1 MFIKVGG
8 AVLFLILPS
17 FCSMLSVGDYTLQ
30 TLNVQEFSLDGGSVF
45 GVVPRVLWEKVIP
58 PDHLNRVRLSMRILL
73 IRGKGRNIL
82 VDAAMGT
89 AWSSKMRSIYDLSEW
104 RLDEELQ
111 KAGLNREKI
120 TDVIF
125 THLHFDHVGGAFEEK
140 DGELA
145 AVFPNAR
152 YYVQKENYETAFH
165 PNMKEKPSYP
175 SSFIRALGQSG
186 SMELVD
192 GIVQLSPGIE
202 MVPMGH
208 GHTAGH
214 QLVKISGEEKTVVH
228 GGDLIPSSAHLGVIR
243 GLAYDIAPLEVIREK
258 IVLLDNLISGNWIL
272 YFAHDPFITAATL
285 REGEKHV
292 VVDREV
298 AV

>member
-1 MFIKVGG
+1 
-8 AVLFLILPS
+8 
-17 FCSMLSVGDYTLQ
+17 MLAVGDYTLQ

-58 PDHLNRVRLSMRILL
+58 PDHLNRVRLPMRILL
-73 IRGKGRNIL
+73 IRGRNRNIL

-89 AWSSKMRSIYDLSEW
+89 AWSGKMKAMYDLSEW

-111 KAGLNREKI
+111 KAGLNREEI

-140 DGELA
+140 GGALV

-152 YYVQKENYETAFH
+152 YYVQKENFETAFQ
-165 PNMKEKPSYP
+165 PNMKEKPSYT
-175 SSFIRALGQSG
+175 SSFIKALGQSG

-192 GIVQLSPGIE
+192 GTVQLLPGIE
-202 MVPMGH
+202 LISMGQ

-214 QLVKISGEEKTVVH
+214 QLVKISGEGATVVH
-228 GGDLIPSSAHLGVIR
+228 GGDLIPSSAHLGVTR

-258 IVLLDNLISGNWIL
+258 TILLDTLLSNRWIL
-272 YFAHDPFITAATL
+272 HFAHDPFITAAIL
-285 REGEKHV
+285 RKGDKHV